1 MDGGVAFAA
10 AVLCGGLSTRMG
22 ADKASLV
29 LEGSSLLDRAVAQLL
44 AVADPVIIA
53 SGATLLTRA
62 NCLTVR
68 DGTPGRGP
76 LGGIVAALEA
86 SPQPLLAVV
95 AVDMPD
101 FDAALLRRLAALC
114 VECDA
119 VVPMSDRGPEPLHAV
134 YATSS
139 LPALRDALVSSDR
152 ALRIALRR
160 LKVRYTEAAALDAG
174 AGFAR
179 NLNTPG
185 DVEAWPRHVS

>member
-1 MDGGVAFAA
+1 MDGGSAFAA

-29 LEGSSLLDRAVAQLL
+29 LEGSSLLDRAVDRLL
-44 AVADPVIIA
+44 DVADPVIIA

-68 DGTPGRGP
+68 DGQPGRGP
-76 LGGIVAALEA
+76 LGGIVAALDA
-86 SPQPLLAVV
+86 SPQPLLGVV

-101 FDAALLRRLAALC
+101 FDTALLQRLATLC

-119 VVPMSDRGPEPLHAV
+119 VVPMTDRGPEPLHAV

-139 LPALRDALVSSDR
+139 LPALREALASSDR
-152 ALRIALRR
+152 ALRTALHR
-160 LKVRYTEAAALDAG
+160 LNVRYMDAAALG
-174 AGFAR
+174 AGPGFAD

-185 DVEAWPRHVS
+185 DVAAWASHVS